1 MEKFNAFVNDESW
14 NGYALVDDRLIAVKA
29 ETIDILQTAIGKRI
43 RINCT
48 DGENKYRVRPEDY
61 FDSTK
66 DFEQGKPSPMREYP
80 IVGKIKNIRYNG
92 ETDTWSAYAIDSNGL
107 PVKKKFGL
115 YSIQCSLERHNCFKV
130 TSSEIKEQL
139 YWDYEEAIQSTSY
152 TSVEPDGTEKTH
164 VGLIKLL
171 KPNEEQQELLQ
182 ELNNT
187 LEKLYAAG
195 VKLVHRDDSQ
205 WFALN
210 TKEVQEVRVVSEWSE
225 EEDLEKR
232 PGEET
237 VCREGQ
243 LIFDFNFSD
252 GIEYGQEL
260 FYIYVKRKD

>member
-1 MEKFNAFVNDESW
+1 MENCNVFVNDESW
-14 NGYALVDDRLIAVKA
+14 NGYALVEGVLIAVKA
-29 ETIDILQTAIGKRI
+29 ETIDISQTTRGKRI

-48 DGENKYRVRPEDY
+48 DGKEKYRVHPENY
-61 FDSTK
+61 FDSVK
-66 DFEQGKPSPMREYP
+66 DFEHGNPSQMRECP
-80 IVGKIKNIRYNG
+80 IAGKIKNLQYNR
-92 ETDTWSAYAIDSNGL
+92 EDDIWSAYAIGSDGL
-107 PVKKKFGL
+107 PVKKEFDL
-115 YSIQCSLERHNCFKV
+115 RSIQCSLERHNCFKV

-139 YWDYEEAIQSTSY
+139 YWDYEEAIQSTTY

-171 KPNEEQQELLQ
+171 KPNDEQQALLQ

-187 LEKLYAAG
+187 LGKLYAAG
-195 VKLVHRDDSQ
+195 IKLVRRDDST

-210 TKEVQEVRVVSEWSE
+210 TKDVEEVRVVSEWSE

-243 LIFDFNFSD
+243 LKFDFNFSD

-260 FYIYVKRKD
+260 FYIYVKR

>member
-1 MEKFNAFVNDESW
+1 MENYNAFVNDESW
-14 NGYALVDDRLIAVKA
+14 NGYALVEGILIAVKA

-48 DGENKYRVRPEDY
+48 DGENKYRVKPENY
-61 FDSTK
+61 YDSVE
-66 DFEQGKPSPMREYP
+66 DFEHGNASRMREFP
-80 IVGKIKNIRYNG
+80 IAGKIKNIQYNR
-92 ETDTWSAYAIDSNGL
+92 ESDTWSAYAIGSDGL
-107 PVKKKFGL
+107 PVKKEFTL
-115 YSIQCSLERHNCFKV
+115 SSIECSLGANNSINV

-139 YWDYEEAIQSTSY
+139 YWNYEEAIQSTTY

-187 LEKLYAAG
+187 LGKIYAAG
-195 VKLVHRDDSQ
+195 IKLLRRDDST

-210 TKEVQEVRVVSEWSE
+210 TRDVQDVRIVSELDDADDWNKRPDE
-225 EEDLEKR
+225 EE
-232 PGEET
+232 

-243 LIFDFNFSD
+243 LKFDLNFSGENECCED
-252 GIEYGQEL
+252 S
-260 FYIYVKRKD
+260 FCIYVKR